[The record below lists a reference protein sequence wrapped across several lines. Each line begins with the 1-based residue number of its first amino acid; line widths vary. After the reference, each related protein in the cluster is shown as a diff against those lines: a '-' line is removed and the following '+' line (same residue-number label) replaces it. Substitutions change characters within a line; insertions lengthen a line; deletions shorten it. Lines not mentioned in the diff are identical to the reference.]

1 MRMVSV
7 LFRPERARQPR
18 YLSFRECMGYEED
31 PIRRDMRPSFP
42 YIFEL
47 GRLAVNYKLER
58 LPTVGRNSHVGNE
71 WSTLYSIYF
80 GPHACLFMLAV
91 VGMVG
96 GGIVYRERESST
108 RFDFLI

>member
-1 MRMVSV
+1 MVSI

-31 PIRRDMRPSFP
+31 PVRRDMRPSLP

-58 LPTVGRNSHVGNE
+58 LPTIGRNSQVGRH
-71 WSTLYSIYF
+71 Y
-80 GPHACLFMLAV
+80 
-91 VGMVG
+91 
-96 GGIVYRERESST
+96 ERLGESV
-108 RFDFLI
+108 